1 MSLQRIVRV
10 SLEHPTSV
18 VCVAGVETLVD
29 IYGSVPEGTEMF
41 EVYGTPGVDIYVSP
55 SVERRRERADT
66 RRWHFDA
73 GQEIIVVMNS
83 PSNHLDDSHVQIS
96 YHSSH
101 EPLPLAYAV
110 LYLTCIDMALEC
122 DLNYEGRED
131 RCFVDKRQ
139 WVWGPGG
146 YGAVLLVNCDRD
158 DQSCDDRDNCDQHV
172 RCLQGPEDSCEA
184 YRHVL
189 GQDKVSYEV
198 PRFHGDEERFFVEGL
213 SFPDAG
219 FTGLVSFH
227 VTLLD
232 GSNEDFSESPIF
244 TDTVV
249 FRVAPWIMT
258 PSILPP
264 LEVYVCRVRNNQ
276 CFVDAVAELAEK
288 AGCKLTICPQ
298 VENRNDRWIQDEMEL
313 GYVQAPH
320 KTFPVVF
327 DSPRNGELQ
336 DFPYRRILVSGP
348 DQPSPERHG
357 ATALGSQGTEY
368 REQSRNFILQG
379 KIRDA
384 SALSVSEGGTQRHS
398 LVLLLIMRI
407 VTVKVIPANQDPL
420 EERRGLPCA
429 VENGGPSTLRSDRR
443 ELRAQRIP
451 PGAPPPTDSASPCQ
465 GPDFGYVTREPRDR
479 SVSGLDSF
487 GNLEV
492 SPPVV
497 ANGKEYPLGRI
508 LIGGNLPG
516 SRGRRVTQV
525 VRDFLHAQKVQ
536 PLVELFVDWLAVGHV
551 DEFLTFVPAPD
562 RKGFR
567 MLLASPGACFKLFQE
582 KQKWG
587 HGKALLFEGV
597 VGDERVTTISIN
609 QVLSNKNLISYNKFV
624 QGCIDWNREV
634 LKRELGLADRDII
647 DVPQLFKSERKKAVA
662 FFPDLVNMLVLGT
675 HLGIPKPFGPIIN
688 GRCCLEEQVRS
699 LLEPLGLHCTFID
712 DFTPYHMLH
721 GEVHCGTNVRRQPFA
736 FKWWNMVP

>member
-336 DFPYRRILVSGP
+336 DFPYRRIL
-348 DQPSPERHG
+348 
-357 ATALGSQGTEY
+357 
-368 REQSRNFILQG
+368 
-379 KIRDA
+379 
-384 SALSVSEGGTQRHS
+384 
-398 LVLLLIMRI
+398 
-407 VTVKVIPANQDPL
+407 
-420 EERRGLPCA
+420 
-429 VENGGPSTLRSDRR
+429 
-443 ELRAQRIP
+443 
-451 PGAPPPTDSASPCQ
+451 

>member
-1 MSLQRIVRV
+1 MSMKRIVRV
-10 SLEHPTSV
+10 SLEHPTSA

-41 EVYGTPGVDIYVSP
+41 EVYGTPGVDVYISP
-55 SVERRRERADT
+55 SVERGRERADA
-66 RRWHFDA
+66 RRWHFDT
-73 GQEIIVVMNS
+73 GLEIIVVMNS
-83 PSNHLDDSHVQIS
+83 PSNDLNDSHVQIS

-110 LYLTCIDMALEC
+110 LYLTCVDIALDC
-122 DLNYEGRED
+122 DLNCEGRQN
-131 RCFVDKRQ
+131 RSFVDKRQ
-139 WVWGPGG
+139 WVWGPSG
-146 YGAVLLVNCDRD
+146 YGAILLVNCDKD
-158 DQSCDDRDNCDQHV
+158 DANCYDQDNCDQHV
-172 RCLQGPEDSCEA
+172 HCLQDLEDMSVMVLRTQGPAALFDDHRLILHTSSYDAKWARVFHTCGPEDSCEA

-189 GQDKVSYEV
+189 GQNKVSYEV
-198 PRFHGDEERFFVEGL
+198 PHFHGDEERFFVEGL
-213 SFPDAG
+213 SFPDAS

-232 GSNEDFSESPIF
+232 DSNEDFSESPIF

-258 PSILPP
+258 PSTLPP
-264 LEVYVCRVRNNQ
+264 LEVYVCRVRNNT
-276 CFVDAVAELAEK
+276 CFVDAVAELARK

-298 VENRNDRWIQDEMEL
+298 NENRNDRWIQDEMEL

-336 DFPYRRILVSGP
+336 DFPYKRIL
-348 DQPSPERHG
+348 
-357 ATALGSQGTEY
+357 
-368 REQSRNFILQG
+368 
-379 KIRDA
+379 
-384 SALSVSEGGTQRHS
+384 
-398 LVLLLIMRI
+398 
-407 VTVKVIPANQDPL
+407 
-420 EERRGLPCA
+420 
-429 VENGGPSTLRSDRR
+429 
-443 ELRAQRIP
+443 
-451 PGAPPPTDSASPCQ
+451 
-465 GPDFGYVTREPRDR
+465 GPDFGYVTREPQDS

-516 SRGRRVTQV
+516 SSGRRVTQV
-525 VRDFLHAQKVQ
+525 VRDFLHAQRVQ
-536 PLVELFVDWLAVGHV
+536 PPVELFVDWLAVGHV
-551 DEFLTFVPAPD
+551 DEFLSFVPAPD
-562 RKGFR
+562 GKGFR

-587 HGKALLFEGV
+587 HGRALLFKGV
-597 VGDERVTTISIN
+597 VGDKQISTVSIN
-609 QVLSNKNLISYNKFV
+609 QVLSNANLISYNKFV
-624 QGCIDWNREV
+624 QSCIDWNREV
-634 LKRELGLADRDII
+634 LKRELGLTEQDII
-647 DVPQLFKSERKKAVA
+647 DIPQLFKIERRKAVA
-662 FFPDLVNMLVLGT
+662 FFPDLVNMLVLGK
-675 HLGIPKPFGPIIN
+675 HLGIPKPFGPIID
-688 GRCCLEEQVRS
+688 GRCCLEEKVRS

-721 GEVHCGTNVRRQPFA
+721 GEVHCGTNVRRQPFS

>member
-10 SLEHPTSV
+10 SLEHPTSA

-55 SVERRRERADT
+55 SMERARERADT
-66 RRWHFDA
+66 RRWHFDT
-73 GQEIIVVMNS
+73 GLEIIVVMNS
-83 PSNHLDDSHVQIS
+83 PSNDLNDSHVQIS

-110 LYLTCIDMALEC
+110 LYLTCVDIALDC
-122 DLNYEGRED
+122 DRNCEGRQS
-131 RCFVDKRQ
+131 RSFVDKRD

-146 YGAVLLVNCDRD
+146 YGAILLVNCDRD
-158 DQSCDDRDNCDQHV
+158 DLNCYNQDNCDRHV
-172 RCLQGPEDSCEA
+172 HCLRDLEDMSVMVLRTQGPAALFDDHKLILHTSSYDAKWARVFHACGPKDSCEA

-189 GQDKVSYEV
+189 GRDKVSYEV
-198 PRFHGDEERFFVEGL
+198 PRFHGDEEHFFVEGL
-213 SFPDAG
+213 SFPDAS

-232 GSNEDFSESPIF
+232 DSNEDFSESPIF

-258 PSILPP
+258 PSTLPP
-264 LEVYVCRVRNNQ
+264 LEVYVCRVRNNKG
-276 CFVDAVAELAEK
+276 FVDAVAELARK

-298 VENRNDRWIQDEMEL
+298 NENRNDRWIQDEMEL

-336 DFPYRRILVSGP
+336 DFPYKRIL
-348 DQPSPERHG
+348 
-357 ATALGSQGTEY
+357 
-368 REQSRNFILQG
+368 
-379 KIRDA
+379 
-384 SALSVSEGGTQRHS
+384 
-398 LVLLLIMRI
+398 
-407 VTVKVIPANQDPL
+407 
-420 EERRGLPCA
+420 
-429 VENGGPSTLRSDRR
+429 
-443 ELRAQRIP
+443 
-451 PGAPPPTDSASPCQ
+451 
-465 GPDFGYVTREPRDR
+465 GPDFGYVTREPQDS

-516 SRGRRVTQV
+516 SSGRRVTQV
-525 VRDFLHAQKVQ
+525 VRDFLYAQRVQ
-536 PLVELFVDWLAVGHV
+536 PPVELFVDWLAVGHV
-551 DEFLTFVPAPD
+551 DEFLSFVPAPD
-562 RKGFR
+562 EKGFR
-567 MLLASPGACFKLFQE
+567 MLLASPSACFKLFQE

-587 HGKALLFEGV
+587 HGGALLFKGV
-597 VGDERVTTISIN
+597 VGDKPVNTISIN
-609 QVLSNKNLISYNKFV
+609 QVLSNASLISYNKSV
-624 QGCIDWNREV
+624 QSCIDWNREV
-634 LKRELGLADRDII
+634 LKRELGLTERDII
-647 DVPQLFKSERKKAVA
+647 DIPQLFKTERRKAVA
-662 FFPDLVNMLVLGT
+662 FFPDLVNMLVLGK
-675 HLGIPKPFGPIIN
+675 HLGIPKPFGPVIN
-688 GRCCLEEQVRS
+688 GRCCLEEKVQS

-721 GEVHCGTNVRRQPFA
+721 GEVHCGTNVRRQPFS

>member
-1 MSLQRIVRV
+1 MPLQRIVRV
-10 SLEHPTSV
+10 CLEHPTSV

-41 EVYGTPGVDIYVSP
+41 EVYGTPGVDIYISP
-55 SVERRRERADT
+55 DMERGRERADT

-73 GQEIIVVMNS
+73 SLEIIVVMNS
-83 PSNHLDDSHVQIS
+83 PSNDLNDSHVQIS
-96 YHSSH
+96 YHSSR

-110 LYLTCIDMALEC
+110 LYLTCVDISLDC
-122 DLNYEGRED
+122 DLNCEGRQD
-131 RCFVDKRQ
+131 GNFVDKRQ
-139 WVWGPGG
+139 WVWGPSG
-146 YGAVLLVNCDRD
+146 YGAILLVNCDRD
-158 DQSCDDRDNCDQHV
+158 DPSCGVQDNDDQHV
-172 RCLQGPEDSCEA
+172 RCLQDLEDMSVMVLRTQGPAALFDDHKLVLHTSSYDAERARVFHVCGPEDTCDA
-184 YRHVL
+184 YRYVL

-219 FTGLVSFH
+219 FTGLISFH

-232 GSNEDFSESPIF
+232 DSNEAFSASPIF

-258 PSILPP
+258 PSTLLP
-264 LEVYVCRVRNNQ
+264 LEVYVCRVRNNT
-276 CFVDAVAELAEK
+276 CFVDAVAELARK

-298 VENRNDRWIQDEMEL
+298 DENRNDRWIQDEMEL
-313 GYVQAPH
+313 GYIQAPH
-320 KTFPVVF
+320 KTLPVVF

-336 DFPYRRILVSGP
+336 DFPYKRIL
-348 DQPSPERHG
+348 
-357 ATALGSQGTEY
+357 
-368 REQSRNFILQG
+368 
-379 KIRDA
+379 
-384 SALSVSEGGTQRHS
+384 
-398 LVLLLIMRI
+398 
-407 VTVKVIPANQDPL
+407 
-420 EERRGLPCA
+420 
-429 VENGGPSTLRSDRR
+429 
-443 ELRAQRIP
+443 
-451 PGAPPPTDSASPCQ
+451 

-516 SRGRRVTQV
+516 SSGRRVTQV

-536 PLVELFVDWLAVGHV
+536 PPVELFVDWLAVGHV
-551 DEFLTFVPAPD
+551 DEFLSFVPAPD
-562 RKGFR
+562 GKVRALC
-567 MLLASPGACFKLFQE
+567 MACLSLASGARTEFQDNE
-582 KQKWG
+582 QVK
-587 HGKALLFEGV
+587 
-597 VGDERVTTISIN
+597 TISIN
-609 QVLSNKNLISYNKFV
+609 QVLSNEGLISYNKFV
-624 QGCIDWNREV
+624 QSCIDWNREV
-634 LKRELGLADRDII
+634 LKRELGLAECDII
-647 DVPQLFKSERKKAVA
+647 DVPQLFKTERKKAVA
-662 FFPDLVNMLVLGT
+662 FFPDLVNMLVLGKY
-675 HLGIPKPFGPIIN
+675 LGIPKPFGPIID
-688 GRCCLEEQVRS
+688 GRCCLEEKVRS

-721 GEVHCGTNVRRQPFA
+721 GEVHCGTNVRRKPFS

>member
-10 SLEHPTSV
+10 SLEHPTSA

-41 EVYGTPGVDIYVSP
+41 EVYGTPGVDIYISP
-55 SVERRRERADT
+55 SMERARERADT
-66 RRWHFDA
+66 RRWHFDT
-73 GQEIIVVMNS
+73 GLEIIVVMNS
-83 PSNHLDDSHVQIS
+83 PSNDLNDSHVQIS

-110 LYLTCIDMALEC
+110 LYLTCVDVLVVCAEGGGPPELPPLSGSADLEDMSVMVLRTQGPAAL
-122 DLNYEGRED
+122 
-131 RCFVDKRQ
+131 F
-139 WVWGPGG
+139 
-146 YGAVLLVNCDRD
+146 D
-158 DQSCDDRDNCDQHV
+158 DHKLILHTSSYDAKWARVFHAC
-172 RCLQGPEDSCEA
+172 GPEDSCEA

-198 PRFHGDEERFFVEGL
+198 PRVHGDEEHFFVEGL
-213 SFPDAG
+213 SFPDAS

-232 GSNEDFSESPIF
+232 DSNELS
-244 TDTVV
+244 T
-249 FRVAPWIMT
+249 T
-258 PSILPP
+258 PLTLPP
-264 LEVYVCRVRNNQ
+264 LEVYVCRVRNNTG
-276 CFVDAVAELAEK
+276 FVDAVAELARK

-298 VENRNDRWIQDEMEL
+298 NENRNDRWIQDEMEL

-336 DFPYRRILVSGP
+336 DFPYKRIL
-348 DQPSPERHG
+348 
-357 ATALGSQGTEY
+357 
-368 REQSRNFILQG
+368 
-379 KIRDA
+379 
-384 SALSVSEGGTQRHS
+384 
-398 LVLLLIMRI
+398 
-407 VTVKVIPANQDPL
+407 
-420 EERRGLPCA
+420 
-429 VENGGPSTLRSDRR
+429 
-443 ELRAQRIP
+443 
-451 PGAPPPTDSASPCQ
+451 
-465 GPDFGYVTREPRDR
+465 GPDFGYVTREPQDS

-516 SRGRRVTQV
+516 SSGRRVTQV
-525 VRDFLHAQKVQ
+525 VRDFLYAQRVQ
-536 PLVELFVDWLAVGHV
+536 PPVELFVDWLAVGHV
-551 DEFLTFVPAPD
+551 DEFLSFVPAPD
-562 RKGFR
+562 EKGFR
-567 MLLASPGACFKLFQE
+567 MLLASPSACFKLFQE

-587 HGKALLFEGV
+587 HGGALLFKGV
-597 VGDERVTTISIN
+597 VGDKPVNTVSIN
-609 QVLSNKNLISYNKFV
+609 RVLSNVNLISYNKFV
-624 QGCIDWNREV
+624 QSCIDWNREV
-634 LKRELGLADRDII
+634 LKRELGLTERDII
-647 DVPQLFKSERKKAVA
+647 DIPQLFKTERRKAVA
-662 FFPDLVNMLVLGT
+662 FFPDLVNMLVLGK
-675 HLGIPKPFGPIIN
+675 HLGIPKPFGPVIN
-688 GRCCLEEQVRS
+688 GHCCLEEKVRS

-721 GEVHCGTNVRRQPFA
+721 GEVHCGTNVRRQPFS

>member
-1 MSLQRIVRV
+1 MSMKRIVRV
-10 SLEHPTSV
+10 SLEHPTSA

-41 EVYGTPGVDIYVSP
+41 EVYGTPGVDVYISP
-55 SVERRRERADT
+55 SVERGRERADA
-66 RRWHFDA
+66 RRWHVDT
-73 GQEIIVVMNS
+73 GLEIIVVMNS
-83 PSNHLDDSHVQIS
+83 PSNDLNDSHVQIS

-110 LYLTCIDMALEC
+110 LYLTCVDIALDC
-122 DLNYEGRED
+122 DLNCEGRQN
-131 RCFVDKRQ
+131 RSFVDKRQ
-139 WVWGPGG
+139 WVWGPSG
-146 YGAVLLVNCDRD
+146 YGAILLVNCDKD
-158 DQSCDDRDNCDQHV
+158 DANCYDQDNCDQHV
-172 RCLQGPEDSCEA
+172 HCLQGEGEPRVTALPPRRDSRLWQVRSFPTPKAGLPAGRLSLACILGRPEDSCEA

-189 GQDKVSYEV
+189 GQNKVSYEV

-213 SFPDAG
+213 SFPDAS

-232 GSNEDFSESPIF
+232 DSNEDFSESPIF

-258 PSILPP
+258 PSTLPP
-264 LEVYVCRVRNNQ
+264 LEVYVVGNNT
-276 CFVDAVAELAEK
+276 CFVDAVAELARK

-298 VENRNDRWIQDEMEL
+298 NENRNDRWIQDEMEL
-313 GYVQAPH
+313 GYVEAPH

-336 DFPYRRILVSGP
+336 DFPYKRIL
-348 DQPSPERHG
+348 
-357 ATALGSQGTEY
+357 
-368 REQSRNFILQG
+368 
-379 KIRDA
+379 
-384 SALSVSEGGTQRHS
+384 
-398 LVLLLIMRI
+398 
-407 VTVKVIPANQDPL
+407 
-420 EERRGLPCA
+420 
-429 VENGGPSTLRSDRR
+429 
-443 ELRAQRIP
+443 
-451 PGAPPPTDSASPCQ
+451 
-465 GPDFGYVTREPRDR
+465 GPDFGYVTREPQDS

-492 SPPVV
+492 SPP
-497 ANGKEYPLGRI
+497 YPLGRI

-516 SRGRRVTQV
+516 SSGRRVTQV
-525 VRDFLHAQKVQ
+525 VRDFLHAQRVQ
-536 PLVELFVDWLAVGHV
+536 PPVELFVDWLAVGHV
-551 DEFLTFVPAPD
+551 DEFLSFVPAPD
-562 RKGFR
+562 GKGFR

-587 HGKALLFEGV
+587 HGRALLFKGV
-597 VGDERVTTISIN
+597 VGDKQINTVSIN
-609 QVLSNKNLISYNKFV
+609 QVLSNANLISYNKFV
-624 QGCIDWNREV
+624 QSCIDWNREV
-634 LKRELGLADRDII
+634 LKRELGLTEQDII
-647 DVPQLFKSERKKAVA
+647 DIPQLFKIERRKAVA
-662 FFPDLVNMLVLGT
+662 FFPDLVNMLVLGK

-688 GRCCLEEQVRS
+688 GRCCLEEKVRS

-721 GEVHCGTNVRRQPFA
+721 GEVHCGTNVRRQPFS

>member
-10 SLEHPTSV
+10 SLEHPTSA
-18 VCVAGVETLVD
+18 VCVAGVETVVD

-41 EVYGTPGVDIYVSP
+41 EVYGTPGVDIYISP
-55 SVERRRERADT
+55 NMERGRERADT
-66 RRWHFDA
+66 RRWRFDA
-73 GQEIIVVMNS
+73 TLEIIVVMNS
-83 PSNHLDDSHVQIS
+83 PSNDLNDSHVQIS

-101 EPLPLAYAV
+101 KPLPLAYAV
-110 LYLTCIDMALEC
+110 LYLTCVDISLDC
-122 DLNYEGRED
+122 DLNCEGRQD
-131 RCFVDKRQ
+131 RTFVDKRQ
-139 WVWGPGG
+139 WVWGPSG
-146 YGAVLLVNCDRD
+146 YGGILLVNCDRD
-158 DQSCDDRDNCDQHV
+158 DPSCGVQDNCDKHV
-172 RCLQGPEDSCEA
+172 RCLQDVEDMSVMVLRTQGPAALFDDHKLVLHTSSYDAKRAQVFHVCGPEDVCEA

-219 FTGLVSFH
+219 FTGLISFH

-232 GSNEDFSESPIF
+232 DSNEDFSASPIF

-258 PSILPP
+258 PSTLPP
-264 LEVYVCRVRNNQ
+264 LEVYVCRVRNNT
-276 CFVDAVAELAEK
+276 CFVDAVAELARK

-298 VENRNDRWIQDEMEL
+298 AENRNDRWIQDEMEL

-320 KTFPVVF
+320 KTLPVVF

-336 DFPYRRILVSGP
+336 DFPYKRIL
-348 DQPSPERHG
+348 
-357 ATALGSQGTEY
+357 
-368 REQSRNFILQG
+368 
-379 KIRDA
+379 
-384 SALSVSEGGTQRHS
+384 
-398 LVLLLIMRI
+398 
-407 VTVKVIPANQDPL
+407 
-420 EERRGLPCA
+420 
-429 VENGGPSTLRSDRR
+429 
-443 ELRAQRIP
+443 
-451 PGAPPPTDSASPCQ
+451 

-516 SRGRRVTQV
+516 SSGRRVTQV

-536 PLVELFVDWLAVGHV
+536 PPVELFVDWLAVGHV
-551 DEFLTFVPAPD
+551 DEFLSFVPAPD
-562 RKGFR
+562 GKGFR

-582 KQKWG
+582 KRKCG
-587 HGKALLFEGV
+587 HGRALLFQGV
-597 VGDERVTTISIN
+597 VDDERVKTISIN
-609 QVLSNKNLISYNKFV
+609 QVLSNKDLINYNKFV
-624 QGCIDWNREV
+624 QSCIDWNREV
-634 LKRELGLADRDII
+634 LKRELGLAECDII
-647 DVPQLFKSERKKAVA
+647 DIPQLFKTERKKAMA
-662 FFPDLVNMLVLGT
+662 FFPDLVNMLVLGK
-675 HLGIPKPFGPIIN
+675 HLGIPKPFGPIID
-688 GRCCLEEQVRS
+688 GRCCLEEKVRS

-721 GEVHCGTNVRRQPFA
+721 GEVHCGTNVRRKPFS